1 MQPIVLPDAPPI
13 PGLTFRSFQGESDYP
28 GMVDVFEASKEVDR
42 FDRVIT
48 VDDVRREFD
57 HLHNCDP
64 YQDMLVAEIEGE
76 MIAYSRAW
84 WEQES
89 EGDRIYTF
97 IGLLVPAWRRKGIG
111 KAMIRHA
118 ERRLCEIAGE
128 HPAEVPKYL
137 QRGVVDSEVGLEALL
152 RNEGYVPL
160 RYGFS
165 MVRATSQPLPEAP
178 LPEGL
183 EVRPVRDEDV
193 RQIVEASDE
202 AFRDHWGHRPMTEDD
217 LRHWMSDRAFDP
229 SLWVVA
235 WDGDQVAGSVLGY
248 LDQAENDAH
257 GRKRGYTECIWVR
270 RPWRRRG
277 LARALLVRSIAMFVE
292 MGMEE
297 TALGVDTQNP
307 HGALRLY
314 QSVGYQVERRHTTYR
329 KPLA

>member
-42 FDRVIT
+42 FDWVIT

-118 ERRLCEIAGE
+118 ERRLREIAGE

-235 WDGDQVAGSVLGY
+235 WDGDQVAGGVLGY